1 MGAFAHA
8 RGLET
13 HRVSVLLAF
22 LGGFSPLNGE
32 PGPRRGY
39 PRRAAVLRGRL
50 THDSFDVASEVCKIL
65 RAAEFAGGDY
75 QSALAFLASAVF
87 ELMIG

>member
-1 MGAFAHA
+1 
-8 RGLET
+8 LQ
-13 HRVSVLLAF
+13 
-22 LGGFSPLNGE
+22 
-32 PGPRRGY
+32 
-39 PRRAAVLRGRL
+39 
-50 THDSFDVASEVCKIL
+50 IL